1 MPNDHDVMHA
11 YVDSDWQG
19 DIDGSM
25 STMGY
30 IIYVFGAPVLVR
42 SAKEEHVALSSC
54 EAEYIAC
61 CESGKDIVYIRQLM
75 IDIGYDLNTI
85 TVHADNLGANQ
96 LTRHGIFRVGKS
108 RHIRRRYHWVRE
120 QVQEGI
126 LHFEWVLT
134 SDNVADVLTKPLKGA
149 LFEKFRDRLVRIG

>member
-1 MPNDHDVMHA
+1 
-11 YVDSDWQG
+11 
-19 DIDGSM
+19 
-25 STMGY
+25 
-30 IIYVFGAPVLVR
+30 
-42 SAKEEHVALSSC
+42 
-54 EAEYIAC
+54 
-61 CESGKDIVYIRQLM
+61 M

-96 LTRHGIFRVGKS
+96 LTRHDIFRVGKS

-134 SDNVADVLTKPLKGA
+134 SDNIADVLTKPLKGA